1 MSDTNNLWN
10 NTQKLNNLESKMNLL
25 INIVSSLDETI
36 KNIEKKTSEEINQ
49 IKRDI
54 EIQNFSK
61 NLNKSQNLPNLNSI
75 NKNLNDISKEHSEE
89 EK

>member
-1 MSDTNNLWN
+1 
-10 NTQKLNNLESKMNLL
+10 MNLL